1 MANTVDTMCARNKHE
16 DELHENA
23 LGSKRKNRQRVD
35 ALGFRLPLEGIV
47 PRGQAGVQSPQ
58 PPYHDCD
65 VAISRLRNDFIA
77 VARQ

>member
-35 ALGFRLPLEGIV
+35 ALGFRLPLEGEKFHVDKQVLKVHSLLITTAMWLV
-47 PRGQAGVQSPQ
+47 
-58 PPYHDCD
+58 HD
-65 VAISRLRNDFIA
+65 
-77 VARQ
+77 